1 MIFRQLEFYPF
12 RLNRTSVCSFKIY
25 FLGGLNFEDFW
36 IRYKLNLLTRM
47 TFCKN
52 VIALLNCVDY
62 KITMNEDK
70 GQSKSKENVYKK

>member
-1 MIFRQLEFYPF
+1 
-12 RLNRTSVCSFKIY
+12 
-25 FLGGLNFEDFW
+25 
-36 IRYKLNLLTRM
+36 M
-47 TFCKN
+47 TFGKN